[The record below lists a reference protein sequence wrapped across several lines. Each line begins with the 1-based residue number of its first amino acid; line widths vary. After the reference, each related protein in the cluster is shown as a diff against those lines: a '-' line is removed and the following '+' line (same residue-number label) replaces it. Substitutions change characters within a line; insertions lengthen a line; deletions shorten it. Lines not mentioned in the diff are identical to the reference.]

1 MSQTL
6 RDDLHKLTTLT
17 SEEGEDDDGG
27 GDGVSA
33 GKETVRIPLTKG
45 SRHYFSSHTE
55 KELDILRSDSKSRQK
70 DILSKCKRVLDDN
83 E

>member
-6 RDDLHKLTTLT
+6 RDDLHNLTLT

-27 GDGVSA
+27 GGLSA
-33 GKETVRIPLTKG
+33 GKATVRIPLTKG
-45 SRHYFSSHTE
+45 NRHYFSSHTE